1 MGRKILFVLPVVI
14 LILFA
19 CDTRQQPWNP
29 VFEDTSFRYLENSIQ
44 IALETLNK
52 AENQLKENQPSD
64 TAVSLET
71 VTQICLA
78 LKDYYIPLTMVRHQI
93 YDADRFYYL
102 KEKDKAKKS
111 LEASRLIIE
120 NINQF
125 AEGAPI
131 HGAFRDLIFMFDGC
145 ILSLDEKTHTTN
157 EKLKNLGH
165 KVNLMLIKGGLT
177 ISDMKFS

>member
-1 MGRKILFVLPVVI
+1 MFRKILIFLSAVV

-19 CDTRQQPWNP
+19 CDTRQEPWKP
-29 VFEDTSFRYLENSIQ
+29 VFEDTSFRYLDYSIQ
-44 IALETLNK
+44 SALESVEK
-52 AENQLKENQPSD
+52 AERQLKENQTAD
-64 TAVSLET
+64 TAASLES
-71 VTQICLA
+71 VKQICLA

-93 YDADRFYYL
+93 YDADRFFYL
-102 KEKDKAKKS
+102 KETGKAKKM

-120 NINQF
+120 DINQF

-131 HGAFRDLIFMFDGC
+131 HGAFRDLIFMIDGC
-145 ILSLDEKTHTTN
+145 ILSLDEKTPATSA
-157 EKLKNLGH
+157 KLKNLGH